1 MQERWLLGQSVAGFR
16 LQRALG
22 RGTHG
27 EVYLAEAATGGPVA
41 LKLAEVPTGEAAT
54 AWKENFLSGARTAQ
68 RLVHP
73 GIVAVHGAGIEGRLA
88 WLAMELVPGGDLAR
102 YTASPRLLP
111 EGLVL
116 MLGQRIARAVAYAHR
131 QGVVHR
137 DLKPANVLVHLP
149 GQTVKLADFGLARA
163 EDSAQTGTGI
173 VVGSPAYMAPE
184 QLAGNLSTPSTDLY
198 ALGVMLFQLLSGRLP
213 HDSPSMGEL
222 LRQVAAEPAPDLREL
237 VPGIQPG
244 LAALVARLLA
254 KQPSRRPGD
263 GEALAAELQVLTH
276 QLAQQLARQLADSQ
290 GAAAEAAAPAS
301 SAPAAGQKTQISDA
315 QSLGTPLRAPT
326 NQPVP
331 TMIELFAAV
340 DPGRA
345 RSNNEDSVATD
356 DGVALAVLADG
367 MGGYNAGEVASNM
380 VTSFIHTELGRWLR
394 EASKQASDAEVRRA
408 MDICVDNANRA
419 IFNASNSNPQYAGMG
434 TTLVLAVFREERLLL
449 GHVGDSRCY
458 RIRDG
463 KLQQITRDHSL
474 LQEQLDA
481 GLITPEQAAFSSN
494 KNLVTRAVGVE
505 DSVMLETHQHEVE
518 PGDVF
523 LLCSDGLSDMLDD
536 AAIEQVLQT
545 HESLESSGQA
555 LIAAANDAGGK
566 DNISVILART
576 SGGASAP
583 AWSWWPFRR

>member
-1 MQERWLLGQSVAGFR
+1 MRDEGWQPGHTVAGFR
-16 LQRALG
+16 LQRVLG
-22 RGTHG
+22 RGSHG
-27 EVYLAEAATGGPVA
+27 EVFLAMGGAGPPVA
-41 LKLAEVPTGEAAT
+41 LKLARVPGGAGSD
-54 AWKENFLSGARTAQ
+54 AWQANFLAAARNAQ

-73 GIVAVHGAGIEGRLA
+73 DIVGVHGAGVEARVA

-102 YTASPRLLP
+102 YTSPKRLLP
-111 EGLVL
+111 EGLVIA
-116 MLGQRIARAVAYAHR
+116 LGQRLARALTHAHR
-131 QGVVHR
+131 HGVMHR

-149 GQTVKLADFGLARA
+149 SQVVKLADFGLARA
-163 EDSAQTGTGI
+163 VDSAQTDTGV

-184 QLAGNLSTPSTDLY
+184 QLAGNLPTPATDLY

-213 HDSPSMGEL
+213 HDAASMGGL
-222 LRQVAAEPAPDLREL
+222 LQQVVADPAPDLRAL
-237 VPGIQPG
+237 VPGIQPA

-254 KQPSRRPGD
+254 KQAAQRPSD
-263 GEALAAELQVLTH
+263 GEALAAELQALSQSPTH
-276 QLAQQLARQLADSQ
+276 HAGGVRAR
-290 GAAAEAAAPAS
+290 AAAVRRETS
-301 SAPAAGQKTQISDA
+301 LSDA
-315 QSLGTPLRAPT
+315 QSLGMPLRAQT
-326 NQPVP
+326 NQSVSM
-331 TMIELFAAV
+331 TIELFAAV

-380 VTSFIHTELGRWLR
+380 ATSFIRTELGRWLR

-434 TTLVLAVFREERLLL
+434 TTLVVAVFRDDRVLL

-458 RIRDG
+458 RMRAG
-463 KLQQITRDHSL
+463 KLQQVTRDHSL

-505 DSVMLETHQHEVE
+505 DTVMLETHQHDVE

-545 HESLESSGQA
+545 HESLETSGRA

-566 DNISVILART
+566 DNISVILARA

-583 AWSWWPFRR
+583 AWSWWPFKR